1 MADSP
6 GKWPHLFFLLFD
18 IGTSLSSGRELWL
31 LSTRLQH
38 LFPGSAGQMSRLNAK
53 SRVCCLQ
60 FCPSFMTLALQYPNI
75 SSLPS
80 PQHHEKTKISS
91 KFSVLKS
98 GLKLLCPRHSGMG
111 DAPEDHAAKICPL
124 LWDLQMFM
132 QGRKISILLSSAR
145 VTWRSLFYCK

>member
-1 MADSP
+1 M
-6 GKWPHLFFLLFD
+6 
-18 IGTSLSSGRELWL
+18 LSI
-31 LSTRLQH
+31 RLQH
-38 LFPGSAGQMSRLNAK
+38 LFPGSTGQMSRLNAK
-53 SRVCCLQ
+53 SCVCCLQ
-60 FCPSFMTLALQYPNI
+60 VCPSFMTLALQYPNI

-80 PQHHEKTKISS
+80 PQHHEKTKMSS

-98 GLKLLCPRHSGMG
+98 VLKLLCPRHSGMG

-145 VTWRSLFYCK
+145 VTCRSLFYCK